1 MAIDPEA
8 QESFVATLKR
18 SSLIEEPLLSQLL
31 DEFGKSAAHPF
42 ADSITSLTMMFVS
55 RGLLTN
61 WQVAKLREG
70 KYKGFFLDDLLLLD
84 YLKSSKEY
92 STYLARDRK
101 RNVLCK
107 VNVFPPKW
115 LDAPREMMKYQVRD
129 FEGQS

>member
-8 QESFVATLKR
+8 QDSFVAMLKR
-18 SSLIEEPLLSQLL
+18 SGLIEETFLSQLL
-31 DEFGKSAAHPF
+31 DEFKKSTVHPF

-61 WQVAKLREG
+61 WHVAKLREG

-84 YLKSSKEY
+84 YLKSSKAFI
-92 STYLARDRK
+92 TYLARDRK

-107 VNVFPPKW
+107 VNLFPPKS
-115 LDAPREMMKYQVRD
+115 LDAPREMIKYEVED